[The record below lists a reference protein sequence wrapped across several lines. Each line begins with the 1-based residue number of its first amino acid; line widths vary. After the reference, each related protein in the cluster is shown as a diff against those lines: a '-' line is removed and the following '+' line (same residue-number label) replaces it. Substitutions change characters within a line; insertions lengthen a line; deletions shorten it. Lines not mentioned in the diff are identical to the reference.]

1 MKTKLTFLAAA
12 SVIILT
18 SCAQNRQT
26 AGNGPALDS
35 PSVCAAGKSIVY
47 FTSDITPE
55 SLVKMYEAL
64 GREARG
70 KVAVKISTGEQ
81 GGENY
86 LHPELISSLVSK
98 VGGTIVE
105 CNTAYGG
112 SRQETADHRK
122 TIESHGFNKIATVDI
137 MDEEGEYSIPV
148 PEGSKYL
155 KDDIVGTHLK
165 NYDFMIVLSHFK
177 GHAMGGFG
185 GALKNLSIGCA
196 STNGKAYIH
205 SAGRTRT
212 LDSTTWSSNIAGID
226 EFKDAMAEA
235 AGAVVNYFSDNIL
248 YINVVN
254 RLSVDCDCDSHPAE
268 PKMKD
273 VGIVASLDPVAI
285 DQACVDM
292 VFNSDDEGNRDLVER
307 IVSRHGTRILYWA
320 QHLGYGSR
328 DYELIHVQ

>member
-1 MKTKLTFLAAA
+1 MKKFLFLAIMAMTFCTAA
-12 SVIILT
+12 
-18 SCAQNRQT
+18 AQTQQK
-26 AGNGPALDS
+26 A
-35 PSVCAAGKSIVY
+35 KVY
-47 FTSDITPE
+47 FTTDITPE
-55 SLVKMYEAL
+55 SLIKIYEAL

-70 KVAVKISTGEQ
+70 RVAVKISTGEQ
-81 GGENY
+81 GGNNY
-86 LHPELISSLVSK
+86 LHPELI
-98 VGGTIVE
+98 GGFIKHVNGKIVE

-112 SRQETADHRK
+112 SRQATADHRK
-122 TIESHGFNKIATVDI
+122 TIENHGFNTIGGVDI
-137 MDEEGEYSIPV
+137 MDEFGEDSIPV
-148 PEGSKYL
+148 PAGSHLL
-155 KDDIVGTHLK
+155 KKDIVGKNLR

-205 SAGRTRT
+205 TAGKDEV
-212 LDSTTWSSNIAGID
+212 LNSETWSKHLA
-226 EFKDAMAEA
+226 ETEAFKDAMAEA
-235 AGAVVNYFSDNIL
+235 AGAVVNHFGNNIL

-254 RLSVDCDCDSHPAE
+254 NLSVDCDCDSHPAE
-268 PKMKD
+268 PKMKN

-292 VFNSDDEGNRDLVER
+292 VFNSYDPGNRDLVER

-328 DYELIHVQ
+328 DYEMVHVK

>member
-1 MKTKLTFLAAA
+1 MKRTTLFTLFAAVIFSLTACNSKQIEPPENSKSDTLQPTTKA
-12 SVIILT
+12 
-18 SCAQNRQT
+18 
-26 AGNGPALDS
+26 
-35 PSVCAAGKSIVY
+35 KVY
-47 FTSDITPE
+47 FVETVSAE
-55 SLVKMYEAL
+55 SLMKIYEAL
-64 GREARG
+64 GREATG

-81 GGENY
+81 GGNNY
-86 LHPELISSLVSK
+86 LHPELIGDFVK
-98 VGGTIVE
+98 AVNGKIVE

-112 SRQETADHRK
+112 SRQETAKHRK
-122 TIESHGFNKIATVDI
+122 TIEKHGFNTIGGVDI
-137 MDEEGEYSIPV
+137 MDEEGEYRIPV
-148 PEGSKYL
+148 PAGSRYL
-155 KDDIVGTHLK
+155 RYDIVGDHLK
-165 NYDFMIVLSHFK
+165 NYDFMVVLSHFK

-205 SAGRTRT
+205 SQGRDTV
-212 LDSTTWSSNIAGID
+212 LCSTTWGSHIAGLD
-226 EFKDAMAEA
+226 EFKDCMAEA
-235 AGAVVNYFSDNIL
+235 AGAVVNLFEDRII

-273 VGIVASLDPVAI
+273 VGIVASLDPVAL

-292 VFNSDDEGNRDLVER
+292 VFNSPDPGNRDLVER

-328 DYELIHVQ
+328 DYELVHVK

>member
-1 MKTKLTFLAAA
+1 MKKRLIPILAIALLAACCG
-12 SVIILT
+12 SKNPNV
-18 SCAQNRQT
+18 
-26 AGNGPALDS
+26 
-35 PSVCAAGKSIVY
+35 PSQAEPTKPVVY
-47 FTSDITPE
+47 FTEDISPE
-55 SLVKMYEAL
+55 SLIKIYEAL
-64 GREARG
+64 GRKATG

-86 LHPELISSLVSK
+86 LHPELIGDFVKSVN
-98 VGGTIVE
+98 GQIVE

-112 SRQETADHRK
+112 SRQETANHRQ
-122 TIESHGFNKIATVDI
+122 TIENHGFNSIGGVDI
-137 MDEEGEYSIPV
+137 MDEDGEVSIPV
-148 PEGSKYL
+148 PEGSHYL
-155 KDDIVGTHLK
+155 KEDIVGSHLL
-165 NYDFMIVLSHFK
+165 NYDFMVVLSHFK

-185 GALKNLSIGCA
+185 GALKNLSIGCG

-205 SAGRTRT
+205 TAGKQRT
-212 LDSTTWSSNIAGID
+212 LQADTWTPENLAGVD

-235 AGAVVNYFSDNIL
+235 AGAVVNHFGDNIL

-292 VFNSDDEGNRDLVER
+292 VFTSDDPGNRDLVER

-328 DYELIHVQ
+328 NYELVHVK